1 MALTDQNESTPRLSV
16 KTVRIPSGIANDPL
30 SWFPDKPS
38 KDIYWFW
45 EIPEEKT
52 SWLGI
57 GEAESVTLKGS
68 TRFSLANKHFQ
79 KILDLIDWEAPD
91 DAPPPRFAVGFSFD
105 ENSENSDWE
114 FLGNSQLI
122 FPRIQILRNGEDT
135 WLTTTNASLEEAPL
149 SPAPSPSQPT
159 DTDPKKEVSE
169 KDRDHYKNLVLTALK
184 EIENGDLEK
193 AVPCR
198 SIFVER
204 KPIIQNL
211 LSSLRNSYPA
221 CATFCVYKDGNAFV
235 GSTPE
240 RLAST
245 TKNGKLYTAALAGSA
260 PRASDQALDSALS
273 QGLLTSPKE
282 KKEHALVVEEI
293 LRRLVSLG
301 LQPEETQE
309 PTILKLNGIQHLYT
323 PIHSQLNSEVPLLE
337 AVDAL
342 HPTPAVSGHPLKRAN
357 ELRLK
362 YESFDRGWF
371 AGPIGWLDIS
381 GAGEFRVALRSGLIN
396 KEGTTLFAGA
406 GVVNGSDPGREL
418 IETDMKLKAMLDHI
432 VPLNDSENDQ

>member
-1 MALTDQNESTPRLSV
+1 MALTDQSESMPRLSV
-16 KTVRIPSGIANDPL
+16 KTVRIPSGIASDPL
-30 SWFPDKPS
+30 SWFPDKSS
-38 KDIYWFW
+38 KDICWFW
-45 EIPEEKT
+45 EIPEDKT

-57 GEAESVTLKGS
+57 GETESITLEGP
-68 TRFSLANKHFQ
+68 TRFSEANKHFR
-79 KILDLIDWEAPD
+79 KIVNLIDWEAPD
-91 DAPPPRFAVGFSFD
+91 DAPPPRFAAGFSFD
-105 ENSENSDWE
+105 ENSKTNDWE

-122 FPRIQILRNGEDT
+122 FPRIQILRVGEDA
-135 WLTTTNASLEEAPL
+135 WLTTTNASLAEAPL
-149 SPAPSPSQPT
+149 SPAPNPTQPT
-159 DTDPKKEVSE
+159 NTDPKKEATE
-169 KDRDHYKNLVLTALK
+169 KDRNHYRNLVLTALK

-198 SIFVER
+198 SLFIEK

-211 LSSLRNSYPA
+211 LSSLRDSYPA
-221 CATFCVYKDGNAFV
+221 CATFCIYKDGNAFV

-245 TKNGKLYTAALAGSA
+245 KNEKLYTAALAGSA
-260 PRASDQALDSALS
+260 PRALDQALDSALG

-282 KKEHALVVEEI
+282 QNEHALVVEEI
-293 LRRLVSLG
+293 LRRLVALG
-301 LQPEETQE
+301 LQPEVTLET
-309 PTILKLNGIQHLYT
+309 TILKLNGIQHLYT
-323 PIHSQLNSEVPLLE
+323 PIHSQLNLEVALLE
-337 AVDAL
+337 AIDAL

-396 KEGTTLFAGA
+396 KKGTTLFAGA
-406 GVVNGSDPGREL
+406 GVVNGSDPEREL
-418 IETDMKLKAMLDHI
+418 IETDMKIKAMLDHI
-432 VPLNDSENDQ
+432 IALHDNENGQ